1 MIVSLRGR
9 LREKGATL
17 AWIEAAGVGYGV
29 QISLSTYEALPRT
42 GDEVELYTTMVV
54 REDAHQLFGFA
65 TREERRLFDLLMTVS
80 GVGPKVAL
88 AILSGLRPEA
98 LSRSIRGNDIGALTT
113 VSGVGRK
120 TAERILV
127 DLRDKLGGEPSFAP
141 AGTGPAPGSGFEDAV
156 SALVSLGFPRPSAM
170 KAVQAAAD
178 SASGETL
185 AIEEWVR
192 RALATVGKAQAR
204 A

>member
-17 AWIEAAGVGYGV
+17 AWIDAGGVGYGV
-29 QISLSTYEALPRT
+29 QISLSTYEALPRV
-42 GDEVELYTTMVV
+42 GEEVELLTTQVV
-54 REDAHQLFGFA
+54 REDSLQLFGFA
-65 TREERRLFDLLMTVS
+65 SREERRLFDLLMTVS

-88 AILSGLRPEA
+88 AVLSGLRPEA
-98 LSRSIRGNDIGALTT
+98 LTRSIRENDVGALTT

-127 DLRDKLGGEPSFAP
+127 DLRDKLGGEPPTTAAAS
-141 AGTGPAPGSGFEDAV
+141 GSMGGAFEDAV
-156 SALVSLGFPRPSAM
+156 GALISLGFPRPAAV
-170 KAVQAAAD
+170 KAVQGVAENG
-178 SASGETL
+178 SL
-185 AIEEWVR
+185 PIEEWVR
-192 RALATVGKAQAR
+192 RALAAVGKAQAR

>member
-29 QISLSTYEALPRT
+29 QISLSTFEALPRV
-42 GDEVELYTTMVV
+42 GEDVELFTTLVV
-54 REDAHQLFGFA
+54 REDSHQLFGFA
-65 TREERRLFDLLMTVS
+65 TRDERRLFELLMTVS

-88 AILSGLRPEA
+88 AVLSGLRPEA
-98 LSRSIRGNDIGALTT
+98 LTRSIRENDVGALTT

-127 DLRDKLGGEPSFAP
+127 DLRDKLGGEPVTAASTP
-141 AGTGPAPGSGFEDAV
+141 SVAGGAFEDAV
-156 SALVSLGFPRPSAM
+156 GALVSLGFPRPAAV
-170 KAVQAAAD
+170 KAVQSVAD
-178 SASGETL
+178 NGGL
-185 AIEEWVR
+185 PIEEWVR
-192 RALATVGKAQAR
+192 RALAAVGKAQAR
-204 A
+204 V

>member
-29 QISLSTYEALPRT
+29 QISLSTFEALPRV
-42 GDEVELYTTMVV
+42 GEDVELFTTLVV
-54 REDAHQLFGFA
+54 REDSHQLFGFA
-65 TREERRLFDLLMTVS
+65 TRDERRLFELLMTVS

-88 AILSGLRPEA
+88 AVLSGLRPEA
-98 LSRSIRGNDIGALTT
+98 LTRSIRENDVGALTT

-127 DLRDKLGGEPSFAP
+127 DLRDKLGGEPVTVASTP
-141 AGTGPAPGSGFEDAV
+141 SVAGGAFEDAV
-156 SALVSLGFPRPSAM
+156 GALVSLGFPRPAAV
-170 KAVQAAAD
+170 KAVQSVAD
-178 SASGETL
+178 NGGL
-185 AIEEWVR
+185 PIEEWVR
-192 RALATVGKAQAR
+192 RALAAVGKAQAR
-204 A
+204 V

>member
-17 AWIEAAGVGYGV
+17 AWIDAGGVGYGL
-29 QISLSTYEALPRT
+29 QISLSTFEALPRV
-42 GDEVELYTTMVV
+42 GEEVELLTTQVV
-54 REDAHQLFGFA
+54 REDSLQLFGFA
-65 TREERRLFDLLMTVS
+65 SREERRLFDLLMTVS

-88 AILSGLRPEA
+88 AVLSGLRPEA
-98 LSRSIRGNDIGALTT
+98 LTRSIRENDVGALTT

-127 DLRDKLGGEPSFAP
+127 DLRDKLGGEPVTVAAVS
-141 AGTGPAPGSGFEDAV
+141 GSMGGAFEDAV
-156 SALVSLGFPRPSAM
+156 GALISLGFPRAAAV
-170 KAVQAAAD
+170 KAVQSVAEN
-178 SASGETL
+178 GGL
-185 AIEEWVR
+185 PIEEWVR
-192 RALATVGKAQAR
+192 RALAAVGKAQAR

>member
-17 AWIEAAGVGYGV
+17 AWIDAGGVGYGL
-29 QISLSTYEALPRT
+29 QISLSTFEALPRV
-42 GDEVELYTTMVV
+42 GEEVELLTTQVV
-54 REDAHQLFGFA
+54 REDSLQLFGFA
-65 TREERRLFDLLMTVS
+65 SREERRLFELLMTVS

-88 AILSGLRPEA
+88 AVLSGLRPEA
-98 LSRSIRGNDIGALTT
+98 LTRSIRENDVGALTT

-127 DLRDKLGGEPSFAP
+127 DLRDKLGGEPVTVAAAS
-141 AGTGPAPGSGFEDAV
+141 GSMGGAFEDAV
-156 SALVSLGFPRPSAM
+156 GALISLGFPRAAAV
-170 KAVQAAAD
+170 KAVQSVAEN
-178 SASGETL
+178 GGL
-185 AIEEWVR
+185 PIEEWVR
-192 RALATVGKAQAR
+192 RALAAVGKAQAR

>member
-29 QISLSTYEALPRT
+29 HISLSTFEALPRV
-42 GDEVELYTTMVV
+42 GEDVELFTTLVV
-54 REDAHQLFGFA
+54 REDSHQLFGFA
-65 TREERRLFDLLMTVS
+65 TRDERRLFELLMTVS

-88 AILSGLRPEA
+88 AVLSGLRPEA
-98 LSRSIRGNDIGALTT
+98 LTRSIRENDVGALTT

-127 DLRDKLGGEPSFAP
+127 DLRDKLGGEPVTAASTP
-141 AGTGPAPGSGFEDAV
+141 SVAGGAFEDAV
-156 SALVSLGFPRPSAM
+156 GALVSLGFPRPAAV
-170 KAVQAAAD
+170 KAVQSVAD
-178 SASGETL
+178 NGGL
-185 AIEEWVR
+185 PIEEWVR
-192 RALATVGKAQAR
+192 RALAAVGKAQAR
-204 A
+204 V

>member
-1 MIVSLRGR
+1 MIVSVRGR

-17 AWIEAAGVGYGV
+17 AWIEAGGVGYGV
-29 QISLSTYEALPRT
+29 QISLSTFEALPRV
-42 GDEVELYTTMVV
+42 GEEVELLTTQVV
-54 REDAHQLFGFA
+54 REDSHQLFGFS

-88 AILSGLRPEA
+88 AVLSGLRPEA
-98 LSRSIRGNDIGALTT
+98 LTRSIREGDVGALTT

-127 DLRDKLGGEPSFAP
+127 DLRDKLGGEAAAATTAAKP
-141 AGTGPAPGSGFEDAV
+141 AGGAFEDAV
-156 SALVSLGFPRPSAM
+156 SALISLGFQRASAV
-170 KAVQAAAD
+170 KAVQSVAEN
-178 SASGETL
+178 GGL
-185 AIEEWVR
+185 PIEEWVR
-192 RALATVGKAQAR
+192 RALAAVGKAQAR

>member
-1 MIVSLRGR
+1 MIVSVRGR

-17 AWIEAAGVGYGV
+17 AWIDVGGVGYGV
-29 QISLSTYEALPRT
+29 QISLSTFEALPRV
-42 GDEVELYTTMVV
+42 GEDVELLTTQVV
-54 REDAHQLFGFA
+54 REDSQQLFGFS

-88 AILSGLRPEA
+88 AVLSGLRPEA
-98 LSRSIRGNDIGALTT
+98 LTRSIREGDVGALTT

-127 DLRDKLGGEPSFAP
+127 DLRDKLGGGDAAVAAAATPRGGA
-141 AGTGPAPGSGFEDAV
+141 FEDAV
-156 SALVSLGFPRPSAM
+156 TALVSLGFQRASAM
-170 KAVQAAAD
+170 KAVQSVAEN
-178 SASGETL
+178 GGL
-185 AIEEWVR
+185 PIEEWVR
-192 RALATVGKAQAR
+192 RALAAVGKAQAR

>member
-17 AWIEAAGVGYGV
+17 VWIEAAGVGYGV
-29 QISLSTYEALPRT
+29 QISLSTFEALPKV

-54 REDAHQLFGFA
+54 REDSQQLFGFA
-65 TREERRLFDLLMTVS
+65 TKEERRLFELLLTVS

-88 AILSGLRPEA
+88 AVLSGLRPEA
-98 LSRSIRGNDIGALTT
+98 LARSIRDNDLGALTT

-127 DLRDKLGGEPSFAP
+127 DLRDKLGGEPTVVP
-141 AGTGPAPGSGFEDAV
+141 AAASGGGAFEDAV
-156 SALVSLGFPRPSAM
+156 GALISLGFPRASAV
-170 KAVQAAAD
+170 KAVQSVAD
-178 SASGETL
+178 HSNGGL
-185 AIEEWVR
+185 PIEEWVR
-192 RALATVGKAQAR
+192 RALAAVGKAQSRVGA
-204 A
+204 

>member
-1 MIVSLRGR
+1 MIVSVRGR

-29 QISLSTYEALPRT
+29 QISLSTYEVLPKV
-42 GDEVELYTTMVV
+42 GEEVELYTSMVV
-54 REDAHQLFGFA
+54 REDSHQLFGFA
-65 TREERRLFDLLMTVS
+65 TREERRLFDLLLTVS

-88 AILSGLRPEA
+88 AMLSGLRPEV
-98 LSRSIRGNDIGALTT
+98 LSRSIRNGDLGALTT

-120 TAERILV
+120 TAERIMV
-127 DLRDKLGGEPSFAP
+127 DLRDKLGGEPSLVP
-141 AGTGPAPGSGFEDAV
+141 AAGGTSGGPAFEDAV
-156 SALVSLGFPRPSAM
+156 AALVSLGFPRPSAV

-178 SASGETL
+178 GAGETL
-185 AIEEWVR
+185 PIEEWVR

>member
-1 MIVSLRGR
+1 MIVSVRGR

-17 AWIEAAGVGYGV
+17 AWIDVGGVGYGV
-29 QISLSTYEALPRT
+29 QISLSTFEALPRV
-42 GDEVELYTTMVV
+42 GEEVELLTTQVV
-54 REDAHQLFGFA
+54 REDSQQLFGFS

-88 AILSGLRPEA
+88 AVLSGLRPEA
-98 LSRSIRGNDIGALTT
+98 LARSIRENDVGALTT

-127 DLRDKLGGEPSFAP
+127 DLRDKLGGEAPSSPAAAP
-141 AGTGPAPGSGFEDAV
+141 KGGAFEDAV
-156 SALVSLGFPRPSAM
+156 SALVSLGFQRPSAV
-170 KAVQAAAD
+170 KAVQSVAEN
-178 SASGETL
+178 GGL
-185 AIEEWVR
+185 PIEEWVR
-192 RALATVGKAQAR
+192 RALAAVGKAQAR